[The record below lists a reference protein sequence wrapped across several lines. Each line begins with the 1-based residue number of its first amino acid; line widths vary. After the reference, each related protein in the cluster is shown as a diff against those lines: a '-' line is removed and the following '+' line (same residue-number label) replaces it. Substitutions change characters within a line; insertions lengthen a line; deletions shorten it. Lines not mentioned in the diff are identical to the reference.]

1 MGADVPRHFR
11 AGVPC
16 WWGLSA
22 FLVVLISVG
31 SARAGH
37 AVDCSERFPDG
48 LFALTQRDAALLSG
62 RPSGFSVVH
71 ILKKPLPM
79 RSSGSEDPCELV
91 YGVDVF
97 EFTPAATPGAL
108 VAGCA
113 GDFRGNGSRD
123 YVVLLRRDSDGRYV
137 PHVFLAR
144 DRAFDVVDLEWHA
157 TDDSAWFGPFCQTKP
172 QAGTFQ
178 APDFEGTG
186 ERVRIPVVGDLFTVG
201 WWTYY
206 WRPDLD
212 RFDAI
217 LTTD

>member
-1 MGADVPRHFR
+1 M
-11 AGVPC
+11 
-16 WWGLSA
+16 

-31 SARAGH
+31 PVRVGH
-37 AVDCSERFPDG
+37 AVDCSERFPVG
-48 LFALTQRDAALLSG
+48 TFALTQKDTALLPVKLSG
-62 RPSGFSVVH
+62 VSVVH
-71 ILKKPLPM
+71 IVKKPLPM
-79 RSSGSEDPCELV
+79 RAPGSEDPCEHV
-91 YGVDVF
+91 YAVDVF
-97 EFTPAATPGAL
+97 EFTAGTTPGAL

-113 GDFRGNGSRD
+113 GDFKGNGSRD

-144 DRAFDVVDLEWHA
+144 GRTFDVVELESHA
-157 TDDSAWFGPFCQTKP
+157 ADDSPWFGPFCQPKP

-178 APDFEGTG
+178 VPDFEGVG
-186 ERVRIPVVGDLFTVG
+186 EGARIPVVGDLFTVG

-206 WRPDLD
+206 WRPDLQ

>member
-1 MGADVPRHFR
+1 MDADVPRHFG
-11 AGVPC
+11 AGAHR
-16 WWGLSA
+16 WWGVSA

-31 SARAGH
+31 PARAEQ
-37 AVDCSERFPDG
+37 AVDCSERFPVG
-48 LFALTQRDAALLSG
+48 LFALTQNDAALLSG
-62 RPSGFSVVH
+62 RLSGFSVVH

-79 RSSGSEDPCELV
+79 RSSGPEDPCELV

-97 EFTPAATPGAL
+97 EFTPATTAGAL
-108 VAGCA
+108 IAGCA

-137 PHVFLAR
+137 PQVFLAR
-144 DRAFDVVDLEWHA
+144 DRAFDVVDLEWYA
-157 TDDSAWFGPFCQTKP
+157 ADDSAWFGPFCQTRP

-186 ERVRIPVVGDLFTVG
+186 DSVRIPVVGDLFTVG